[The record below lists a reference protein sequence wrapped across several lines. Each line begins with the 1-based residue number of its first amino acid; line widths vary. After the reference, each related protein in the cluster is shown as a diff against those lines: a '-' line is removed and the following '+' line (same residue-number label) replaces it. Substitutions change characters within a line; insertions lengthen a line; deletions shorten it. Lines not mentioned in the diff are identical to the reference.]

1 MNVTSRNVALRKF
14 WPNWSCG
21 SVLYDQVSVSFSFFF
36 PVSNEFSIFFGMDLR
51 IWAFRSICFQS
62 LLRTQVTF
70 IKLSCKENI
79 IKTGCVTTYM
89 YVTVSLLLCPA
100 YSFVQFFLLSLAAS
114 RIWLWHS
121 KLKGLIRL
129 RFSHIVE
136 VFGLGYSN
144 KGLMA
149 SLCLSLWFYHSS
161 HQRMLLFSGLP
172 HRIYISKIKWVEP
185 KNACLLTIELARVFT
200 RKGAAHFLLFQ
211 SNGILWNTQRPEK

>member
-1 MNVTSRNVALRKF
+1 MAPRETWFSENFGRIYQKCF
-14 WPNWSCG
+14 G
-21 SVLYDQVSVSFSFFF
+21 EDQVSKFLFPCFFLSQLSFQFFS
-36 PVSNEFSIFFGMDLR
+36 VR
-51 IWAFRSICFQS
+51 ISESWLSRVGFQN
-62 LLRTQVTF
+62 LLRTQVTY
-70 IKLSCKENI
+70 IKLCEENI